1 VISIHER
8 PVWWCNSC
16 SEKPREGAL
25 SRLKIILYNI
35 IYNPNPFLCS
45 SFPGGGARSTE
56 VTVRC
61 GYERIWI
68 LWFYFLILLLLSY
81 FSEPR
86 ANDPTR
92 QKNYQ
97 KLDSRS
103 IQLMTFILR
112 LAVYH
117 HRNLETNKNI
127 MDYLGNHSL
136 FLGCF
141 TSQII
146 HDNKDNKMN
155 LISNNISF

>member
-1 VISIHER
+1 MEDMVNYYYFQYYLVYSINVMFLMVCVGTAPLH
-8 PVWWCNSC
+8 
-16 SEKPREGAL
+16 
-25 SRLKIILYNI
+25 III
-35 IYNPNPFLCS
+35 I
-45 SFPGGGARSTE
+45 TE
-56 VTVRC
+56 ELVF
-61 GYERIWI
+61 YI
-68 LWFYFLILLLLSY
+68 YFLILLLLSY